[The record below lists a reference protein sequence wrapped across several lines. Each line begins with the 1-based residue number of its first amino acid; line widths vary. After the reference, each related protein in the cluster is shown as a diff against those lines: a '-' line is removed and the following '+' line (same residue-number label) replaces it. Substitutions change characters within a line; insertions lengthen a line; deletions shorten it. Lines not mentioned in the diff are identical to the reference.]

1 MLHHP
6 SLGQKNK
13 KNPPARNVPSYTK
26 GKEKGEEKNACY
38 RKIPLNRILKKIFCI
53 NLLTDDQRR
62 KKGNIQLPMTLHVFS
77 LGGTTSVRLY
87 TEKESKQGKIK

>member
-1 MLHHP
+1 MLRHP
-6 SLGQKNK
+6 SLGQKTK

-26 GKEKGEEKNACY
+26 GKEKGE
-38 RKIPLNRILKKIFCI
+38 RKKRLLPQNPPEQNPEKIFCI